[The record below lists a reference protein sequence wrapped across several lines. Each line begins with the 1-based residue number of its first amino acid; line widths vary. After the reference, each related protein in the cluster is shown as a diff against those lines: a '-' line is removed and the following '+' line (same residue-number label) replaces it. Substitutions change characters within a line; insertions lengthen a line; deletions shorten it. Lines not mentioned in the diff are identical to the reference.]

1 MDKKERCEQLAAA
14 FFEKHPEL
22 VGAQNDIMRA
32 AGALVEMYEKNGQ
45 LLVCGNGGSS
55 ADADHIVGE
64 LMKGFM
70 LRRPLALQEQQKFG
84 QAFGNE
90 GARIAAA
97 LQQGLP
103 AISLGAHAALIS
115 AFANDVDPG
124 LVYAQQVYGYGR
136 KQDVLVGISTSGNAQ
151 NVVAALKTARV
162 KEMVSI
168 GLTGRDGG
176 AFKEL
181 CDICIVAP
189 AEETYRIQEH
199 HIVIYHFLCT
209 YVEAYFFDR

>member
-14 FFEKHPEL
+14 FFTAHPEL

-55 ADADHIVGE
+55 ADSDHIVGE

-70 LRRPLALQEQQKFG
+70 LRRPLAPEEQEEFG
-84 QAFGNE
+84 RTFGGE
-90 GARIAAA
+90 GSRIAAA

-162 KEMVSI
+162 KGMVSI

-209 YVEAYFFDR
+209 YVEAYFFDK